1 MSSVA
6 GARAML
12 RRLFRV
18 VLHYD
23 VDRPHLK
30 ALFPSSVGQG
40 DVEEGKTSETRFVCG
55 ISC

>member
-40 DVEEGKTSETRFVCG
+40 DVEEGKNE
-55 ISC
+55 